1 MKYDPTGLAHPSNEH
16 YTPVSLLKREALRF
30 DTRVRFMLD
39 TLWKACDDDRSGS
52 IDKQE

>member
-16 YTPVSLLKREALRF
+16 YTPLSLLKREALRF

-39 TLWKACDDDRSGS
+39 TLWKVS
-52 IDKQE
+52 